1 MDIKRCLG
9 AACAMLLT
17 GCASGPDF
25 RPPQPDTPAQWNALD
40 DAQPRAG
47 SARDGHAPPSRL
59 VREPFDGR
67 QWWSVFHDPVL
78 DGLIGDAEQQNLT
91 LRIAANRIRQARIQR
106 AAAASGLLPSVSAN
120 AAGARTKFSENG
132 ASAALGGGGR
142 SGEGG
147 AASAPANT
155 FQAGFDALWELDLW
169 GKTRRAV
176 EAADASTA
184 AAVES
189 RHEALVSLTAE
200 IARTWFA
207 LLGARAQLRVAQDN
221 LATQRRIL
229 SLVQSQRQA
238 GLVAETDVLQAQT
251 AIDATEASLPPLEQ
265 ETERDANAL
274 ALLLAQPPGALRE
287 RLAGRDALP
296 DLPPRVPVGL
306 PGDLLRRRPDIRR
319 SESQLHAATARIGV
333 AVAQLFPS
341 VRLGA
346 VGGLQASRLAD
357 LTDWASRFLLFGTAI
372 SIPVFEGGQLKA
384 NIRISEAQ
392 AREALLQYRETV
404 LEAYHDADNA
414 MTAYASAQRRMA
426 ALSREADAARRGL
439 DLATS
444 RYQSGLAA
452 FLEVLDAQRSL
463 HQAQL
468 QLAQSSVQATTNLV
482 ALYKALGGGWEGGPE
497 AD

>member
-1 MDIKRCLG
+1 MDIKRRL
-9 AACAMLLT
+9 AACAVLSTICAMLLS

-25 RPPQPDTPAQWNALD
+25 RPPQPDAPAQWNALD
-40 DAQPRAG
+40 DAQPHTG
-47 SARDGHAPPSRL
+47 NAPSSRL

-67 QWWSVFHDPVL
+67 RWWSVFHDPVL
-78 DGLIGDAEQQNLT
+78 DGLIGDAKKQNLT
-91 LRIAANRIRQARIQR
+91 LQIAASRIRQARIQR
-106 AAAASGLLPSVSAN
+106 AATASGLLPSVSAN

-142 SGEGG
+142 GS

-155 FQAGFDALWELDLW
+155 FQVGFDALWELDLW

-176 EAADASTA
+176 EAADANTA
-184 AAVES
+184 AAVEN
-189 RHEALVSLTAE
+189 RHDALVSLTAE

-238 GLVAETDVLQAQT
+238 GLVAESDVLQAQT

-287 RLAGRDALP
+287 RLAGHDALP
-296 DLPPRVPVGL
+296 DLPPQVPVGL

-319 SESQLHAATARIGV
+319 SESQLHVATARIGV

-357 LTDWASRFLLFGTAI
+357 LSDWASRFFLFG
-372 SIPVFEGGQLKA
+372 
-384 NIRISEAQ
+384 
-392 AREALLQYRETV
+392 
-404 LEAYHDADNA
+404 
-414 MTAYASAQRRMA
+414 
-426 ALSREADAARRGL
+426 
-439 DLATS
+439 
-444 RYQSGLAA
+444 
-452 FLEVLDAQRSL
+452 
-463 HQAQL
+463 
-468 QLAQSSVQATTNLV
+468 
-482 ALYKALGGGWEGGPE
+482 
-497 AD
+497 